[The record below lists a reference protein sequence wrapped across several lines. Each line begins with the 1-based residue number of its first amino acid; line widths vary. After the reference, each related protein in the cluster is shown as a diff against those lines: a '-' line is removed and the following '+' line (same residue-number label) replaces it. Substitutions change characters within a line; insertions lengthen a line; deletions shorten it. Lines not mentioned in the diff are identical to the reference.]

1 MSRIVSSASTHPYSR
16 HRVSRPSFL
25 RTSLSLAILS
35 TFSCVSLS
43 AYALELN
50 ADTKTVTVTE
60 PHTIVIVN
68 GPDRSISTNRLVK
81 HARLFSN
88 VELAGPDGADT
99 SDSPAASAAEASG
112 YTLDIQ
118 NVITCPR
125 YATESQC
132 PVGAARLEHNGLIAA
147 TTNNNTLRLSG
158 SGGFNDPAG
167 FKGAQAYA
175 SYIYITDKTNTS
187 DIAGTVTAQ
196 GNRVI
201 VENTNSSDM
210 LALSAARIFAKSSGA
225 QTGKIDAKLLDN
237 SVEITDGSWHIRN
250 GSISGGQA
258 FVYGAN
264 AVAVS
269 VLSENNSVT
278 INNINQT
285 ADLWQ
290 VKSTKSPFV
299 SGIYGT
305 EVVGWSGT
313 TGTASLVTRAN
324 QVTINGGRF
333 DTLMDGIVG
342 AVIGHGNNTTEITSE
357 NNVVTINGGTF
368 TDVRNI
374 YGTNATTG
382 TLNTTLTGNQV
393 IITDEKAVPKFI
405 GRGDTSE
412 TGEVLLA
419 PTTPNIIGAF
429 GWGPYGVKRGTVNAS
444 QNAVVLKAGES
455 ASSSVFGAFLQVL
468 SPEHTLNGNT
478 VTIEG
483 GTWDNLPVA
492 MGARSDYAQNKVT
505 ANENKVTI
513 TGGTINHPITKV
525 IGAYITDLQTPTT
538 ETQDVVAQKNEIL
551 INANVP
557 VKLVVGA
564 YTDGADLRKT
574 NITLTKNKVTLS
586 QAPQLENASLY
597 GALVP
602 TSTIASARSADVF
615 TGNTLVV
622 DNYTGTGKLNTIAN
636 FENYEF
642 MLPATH
648 VVNESIALKTA
659 TLSLDNPT
667 NPEQHAWIQSVG
679 LYGEPRV
686 LKAGDKIYLIEAD
699 TINGTLANEGLTL
712 MVDQGVTVSTR
723 TLVHQEKNQIYLE
736 VDKPRTN
743 GGLGGGVDPTTPT
756 DPGTTTTEPTT
767 PAESTG
773 TSDNA
778 GEVSE
783 VKPVA
788 KTFSEGYLA
797 GALAGVRAGD
807 LVAGQAMIESKLVK
821 ERFARWK
828 GFGIASGIRGK
839 YRTGSHIDTKDTSL
853 IAGLL
858 RGVQFDAANLTLG
871 VFFEAGRSRYDT
883 HNDVTEG
890 GHGRGTVHY
899 TGGGALVRLDGHN
912 GLYAEASVR
921 AGEARNQFD
930 SGLVDGLGRT
940 SSYNV
945 HANYFGFHVG
955 AGYEW
960 QLNDKLGGEVYTK
973 YLFTRLDGNDVTTTT
988 GDLLSF
994 DSVTSQRLR
1003 VGGRVAYQMTER
1015 LSPYVGLGVEREFSA
1030 KSKATTFGLP
1040 ISAPSLTGTSG
1051 MAEVGLKLLEPKG
1064 QYGWSA
1070 DVNLRGYFGTR
1081 QEIGGNVRVGYK
1093 F

>member
-1 MSRIVSSASTHPYSR
+1 MSRIVSSASTRPYSR
-16 HRVSRPSFL
+16 QRVSRPSFL

-35 TFSCVSLS
+35 TFSCVSFS

-60 PHTIVIVN
+60 PHTIVLVS
-68 GPDRSISTNRLVK
+68 GPDRSTSTNVPIK
-81 HARLFSN
+81 HGRLFSN

-99 SDSPAASAAEASG
+99 SATPAASATEASG

-118 NVITCPR
+118 NVITCPKF
-125 YATESQC
+125 ATESQC

-158 SGGFNDPAG
+158 SGGFNDPDG
-167 FKGAQAYA
+167 FKGAQTYA
-175 SYIYITDKTNTS
+175 SFIDITDKTNTS
-187 DIAGTVTAQ
+187 DIAGTATAQ

-225 QTGKIDAKLLDN
+225 QTGTIDAKLLN
-237 SVEITDGSWHIRN
+237 NTVEIKDGSWHIRN
-250 GSISGGQA
+250 GTISA
-258 FVYGAN
+258 TEASVYSKN

-278 INNINQT
+278 IENINLT
-285 ADLWQ
+285 ADLLAYPTS
-290 VKSTKSPFV
+290 STRLV
-299 SGIYGT
+299 SGLYGT
-305 EVVGWSGT
+305 QIGGWSGD
-313 TGTASLVTRAN
+313 TGTSNLVARAN
-324 QVTINGGRF
+324 QVTINDGTF
-333 DTLMDGIVG
+333 DTLMDGIIG
-342 AVIGHGNNTTEITSE
+342 AVIGYGKTTKEVTSE
-357 NNVVTINGGTF
+357 NNVVIINGGTF
-368 TDVRNI
+368 TDVVNV
-374 YGTNATTG
+374 YGTNTGAGLTSTTV
-382 TLNTTLTGNQV
+382 TGN
-393 IITDEKAVPKFI
+393 K
-405 GRGDTSE
+405 
-412 TGEVLLA
+412 VLLTEKGGGTYQVRQSSA
-419 PTTPNIIGAF
+419 YPGFYGAF
-429 GWGPYGVKRGTVNAS
+429 VWGSATATRGPITATSNEVTVKNGASKETSLFGTFV
-444 QNAVVLKAGES
+444 S
-455 ASSSVFGAFLQVL
+455 AKSTEQHL
-468 SPEHTLNGNT
+468 
-478 VTIEG
+478 
-483 GTWDNLPVA
+483 
-492 MGARSDYAQNKVT
+492 
-505 ANENKVTI
+505 NENKVSLEGGQWEHISSLIGAYSSLTLDKVEASRNKVQI
-513 TGGTINHPITKV
+513 TGGTVTNPITTV
-525 IGAYITDLQTPTT
+525 IGAMVGSLGTPSG
-538 ETQDVVAQKNEIL
+538 ETQDVTAQGNEVL
-551 INANVP
+551 IKANVP
-557 VKLVVGA
+557 VGLVAGA
-564 YTDGADLRKT
+564 YANSSDLSKS
-574 NITLTKNKVTLS
+574 NLTLTDNKVTLS
-586 QAPQLENASLY
+586 AAPQLDNTKLY

-602 TSTIASARSADVF
+602 TLGLSSAASADVF

-667 NPEQHAWIQSVG
+667 NSEQHAWIQSVG

-699 TINGTLANEGLTL
+699 TINGTLANKDYTL
-712 MVDQGVTVSTR
+712 MVDQGVTVRTR
-723 TLVHQEKNQIYLE
+723 TFVRQETNQIYLE

-743 GGLGGGVDPTTPT
+743 GGLGGGVRPTTPTTPT
-756 DPGTTTTEPTT
+756 DTATPTEP
-767 PAESTG
+767 TG
-773 TSDNA
+773 TSDNS

-807 LVAGQAMIESKLVK
+807 LVAGQAMTEAKLVK

-890 GHGRGTVHY
+890 GHGRGTVDY
-899 TGGGALVRLDGHN
+899 TGGGALVRLDAHN

-921 AGEARNQFD
+921 AGNARNEFD
-930 SGLVDGLGRT
+930 SSLVDALGRT
-940 SSYNV
+940 SSYKV
-945 HANYFGFHVG
+945 HSNYFGFHVG

-960 QLNDKLGGEVYTK
+960 QLNDTLLVHLHDRSGAQVSGKRHRRPCQYAEDQRSQGQGPV
-973 YLFTRLDGNDVTTTT
+973 RLPRWSG
-988 GDLLSF
+988 LLQQSRGAPLP
-994 DSVTSQRLR
+994 QHH
-1003 VGGRVAYQMTER
+1003 ER
-1015 LSPYVGLGVEREFSA
+1015 HLHQP
-1030 KSKATTFGLP
+1030 
-1040 ISAPSLTGTSG
+1040 
-1051 MAEVGLKLLEPKG
+1051 
-1064 QYGWSA
+1064 
-1070 DVNLRGYFGTR
+1070 
-1081 QEIGGNVRVGYK
+1081 
-1093 F
+1093 